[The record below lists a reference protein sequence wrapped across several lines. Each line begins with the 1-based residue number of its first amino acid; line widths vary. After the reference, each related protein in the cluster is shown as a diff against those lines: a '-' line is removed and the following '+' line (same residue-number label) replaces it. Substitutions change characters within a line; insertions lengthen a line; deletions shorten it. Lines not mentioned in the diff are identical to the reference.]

1 MEIII
6 NIKDK
11 IKAEAF
17 LNFIKSLDFVT
28 VKESQVENDS
38 IGMYDQ
44 EIIERV
50 QVTNKQIEQGA
61 TKTHDEVV
69 KEFKSW

>member
-28 VKESQVENDS
+28 VKENQLENDS
-38 IGMYDQ
+38 IVMSDH
-44 EIIERV
+44 EVIERV
-50 QVTNKQIEQGA
+50 QVTNKQIQRGD